1 MNCWK
6 VSPTGEKRKLSKD
19 GEALILIEKR
29 YLPEDLEKEYDM
41 SINSQLKIAIDGP
54 AGSGKSTVAREVAR
68 RLNVVYLDTG
78 AMYRAIALKLLR
90 ESCDLSEPGRVEAQ
104 LEQTTVQ
111 ILADERILLDGEDV
125 TDEIRSAA
133 VNAVVSLVAELPA
146 VRRKMVRQQQE
157 IAAVSEGIVMEGRD
171 IASTVMP
178 DAPFKFYLDAA
189 LPVRARRRYLE
200 QRDKGLPLSYEKTVH
215 QINERDRIDSG
226 RADSPLRITPGT
238 AVIDTTT
245 LTIEEVVEQI
255 LQGINLQAD

>member
-1 MNCWK
+1 MN
-6 VSPTGEKRKLSKD
+6 
-19 GEALILIEKR
+19 
-29 YLPEDLEKEYDM
+29 YDM

-78 AMYRAIALKLLR
+78 AMYRAITLKLLR
-90 ESCDLSEPGRVEAQ
+90 EGCALSEPGQVKML

-111 ILADERILLDGEDV
+111 ILADKRIMLDGEDV
-125 TDEIRSAA
+125 TAEIRTAA
-133 VNAVVSLVAELPA
+133 VNEMVSRVAELPA

-157 IAAVSEGIVMEGRD
+157 IAAESEGIVMEGRD

-189 LPVRARRRYLE
+189 LPVRAQRRFLE
-200 QRDKGLPLSYEKTVH
+200 QRDKGLPLSYEKTIH

-226 RADSPLRITPGT
+226 RTDSPLRVSPGT
-238 AVIDTTT
+238 AVIDTTS
-245 LTIEEVVEQI
+245 LTIREVVEQI
-255 LQGINLQAD
+255 LQGINLSTD